1 MSLIILGPLAVFAI
15 FGAVVVIKAIPERP
29 EDLLLN
35 FRAKCRQE
43 GMTFQETEAAL
54 GARIAFVG
62 LRRRASNMCVDAG
75 GHVTRDQI
83 NEIARHL
90 AIGLAASH
98 GQDAAKRFIAWVESC
113 PDEEILYDDA
123 RGRRHH
129 RISSELAR
137 KGLHANKKAAM
148 HEDFKHALKVIKR

>member
-1 MSLIILGPLAVFAI
+1 MIALGPLVVLI
-15 FGAVVVIKAIPERP
+15 IIGAVVAIGLIPARP
-29 EDLLLN
+29 EDHLLD
-35 FRAKCRQE
+35 FRAKCRKD
-43 GMTFQETEAAL
+43 GLTFQETEAAL
-54 GARIAFVG
+54 GARIAFVS
-62 LRRRASNMCVDAG
+62 LRRRASNLCVDAG

-129 RISSELAR
+129 RISGELAR